1 MSRAVL
7 PFAAALLLAGC
18 GEQAAPVP
26 QQSETTAPDLGVGEL
41 ELPAQVADFPALS
54 STDCA
59 EVAEFYLAAIAGDE
73 YERAALAWD
82 DPVVDGARLE
92 AVFGPYGEAEF
103 ETTGPSLEG
112 AAGSLYCTVEG
123 TLTDAA
129 DSARPAS
136 EGAIVL
142 RRANDVPGATPDQ
155 LRWTVQSSTFVEN
168 LERSN
173 RG

>member
-1 MSRAVL
+1 MTRAAL

-18 GEQAAPVP
+18 GGQEQPAPQESEPTAAP
-26 QQSETTAPDLGVGEL
+26 LGVGQPK
-41 ELPAQVADFPALS
+41 LPPQVADFPVLS

-59 EVAEFYLAAIAGDE
+59 EVVEFYLAAISEGE
-73 YERAALAWD
+73 YDQAALAWD
-82 DPVVDGARLE
+82 DPVVDDARLE
-92 AVFGPYGEAEF
+92 AVFGAYGEAEF
-103 ETTGPSLEG
+103 ETNEPSLEG

-129 DSARPAS
+129 DPAKPRS
-136 EGAIVL
+136 EGTIVL
-142 RRANDVPGATPDQ
+142 RRVNDVPGATPDQ